1 MSIASKAS
9 KASKEVQDVLE
20 HFGISN
26 REVQKGFWMAKNTGN
41 MRKILGI
48 ETILKGELKEIRKAR
63 IIIDYEAGFP
73 HIVTRV
79 IKR

>member
-1 MSIASKAS
+1 MV
-9 KASKEVQDVLE
+9 SKESKEAQNVLK

-26 REVQKGFWMAKNTGN
+26 REARKGFWMTKNTGN

-48 ETILKGELKEIRKAR
+48 ETVLKSEPKEIRKAR

>member
-1 MSIASKAS
+1 MLM
-9 KASKEVQDVLE
+9 ASKEVKDVLE

-26 REVQKGFWMAKNTGN
+26 REVLKGFWITKNTGN

-48 ETILKGELKEIRKAR
+48 ETVLKSEPKEIRKAR

-79 IKR
+79 IRR

>member
-1 MSIASKAS
+1 MVSKE
-9 KASKEVQDVLE
+9 SKEVQDVLE

-26 REVQKGFWMAKNTGN
+26 REVPKGFWTTKNTGN

-48 ETILKGELKEIRKAR
+48 ETVLKSEPKEIRKAR
-63 IIIDYEAGFP
+63 IIIDYEADFP